1 MKKIKKLLGNQKIKK
16 ALLRIENMSLQKKLV
31 LSYILIILIPIIT
44 FSLYIFKQFKD
55 SAIKNMIKENEY
67 LLEMEKITISKN
79 IYSME
84 NAAQMVVSD
93 KKFINF
99 IKDRNE
105 YTTEELLD
113 FNYNSIMNIV
123 KIQNNN
129 PNIEHIRFYVDN
141 NNINEIWPVVF
152 SENRIKN
159 KPWYNEVKR
168 LKGMVLWKFEEI
180 DQDIVDRQYKYI
192 YENSAKIMLLREIS
206 YPEGEHLG
214 IIEVD
219 MLLKNFLPKMYAEL
233 SNQRSQ
239 MFFIDSKGN
248 LYTNINN
255 DFLKRNKLSLENIKE
270 QFYKYKNNDR
280 GSFFLENQNNNI
292 LAIYTYIE
300 AIDSYV
306 ISLISLQDIFT
317 NISRTRNIIILTI
330 IFLIIILSII
340 TNLINTIILKKLNML
355 IYSMKKI
362 RQGDFNIDVSVR
374 GDDEIGELAHHIR
387 RLLVKINELIT
398 DAVNKKIVSKEAE
411 LRALRTQIDS
421 HFLYNTLENIKMLAE
436 IEGQF
441 EISDALT
448 SLGKMMRYNM
458 KWASE
463 YVTLREEIDHI
474 KNYTSLMNI
483 RFDNKIK
490 LIINIDSYLLEQEV
504 LKLSIQPIIE
514 NSISHGIKDKLDK
527 ELGIIEIKAS
537 IDGNTMI
544 IEITD
549 NGKGM
554 SPEEVEKLNY
564 KINLEDEE
572 FNKNLLNKYEGQ
584 ETVKRGNGIG
594 LRIVNQ
600 RIKLYYGDDYGLQ
613 ISSKKGEYT
622 KVILKLPYLIVNG
635 GISKYA

>member
-436 IEGQF
+436 IEGQL

>member
-1 MKKIKKLLGNQKIKK
+1 M
-16 ALLRIENMSLQKKLV
+16 
-31 LSYILIILIPIIT
+31 
-44 FSLYIFKQFKD
+44 
-55 SAIKNMIKENEY
+55 
-67 LLEMEKITISKN
+67 
-79 IYSME
+79 
-84 NAAQMVVSD
+84 
-93 KKFINF
+93 
-99 IKDRNE
+99 
-105 YTTEELLD
+105 
-113 FNYNSIMNIV
+113 
-123 KIQNNN
+123 
-129 PNIEHIRFYVDN
+129 
-141 NNINEIWPVVF
+141 
-152 SENRIKN
+152 
-159 KPWYNEVKR
+159 
-168 LKGMVLWKFEEI
+168 
-180 DQDIVDRQYKYI
+180 
-192 YENSAKIMLLREIS
+192 
-206 YPEGEHLG
+206 
-214 IIEVD
+214 
-219 MLLKNFLPKMYAEL
+219 
-233 SNQRSQ
+233 
-239 MFFIDSKGN
+239 
-248 LYTNINN
+248 
-255 DFLKRNKLSLENIKE
+255 
-270 QFYKYKNNDR
+270 
-280 GSFFLENQNNNI
+280 
-292 LAIYTYIE
+292 
-300 AIDSYV
+300 
-306 ISLISLQDIFT
+306 
-317 NISRTRNIIILTI
+317 
-330 IFLIIILSII
+330 
-340 TNLINTIILKKLNML
+340 
-355 IYSMKKI
+355 
-362 RQGDFNIDVSVR
+362 
-374 GDDEIGELAHHIR
+374 
-387 RLLVKINELIT
+387 
-398 DAVNKKIVSKEAE
+398 VSKEAE

-436 IEGQF
+436 IEGQL

>member
-1 MKKIKKLLGNQKIKK
+1 
-16 ALLRIENMSLQKKLV
+16 MSLQKKLV

-436 IEGQF
+436 IEGQL